1 MIKVE
6 KPLWNAVNLVRV
18 LSFSRLGVANLK
30 LNYYRHLVSPL
41 ALNIN
46 FIWNSQRKLLKSS
59 EKLPRVTAQ
68 LATLCPT
75 KVREA
80 LSFHTKFVETHS
92 AFRKFISPEVKEQSL
107 RRITATQRF
116 MKCFLFPRF
125 PSNTNTEVFSSKE
138 NFPNEFSPWLTA
150 TLPHH
155 RRGELLI
162 VFDGGVGGG
171 VETTNTES
179 LGK

>member
-1 MIKVE
+1 M
-6 KPLWNAVNLVRV
+6 

-30 LNYYRHLVSPL
+30 LNYYIHLVSPL

-68 LATLCPT
+68 LPTLCPT
-75 KVREA
+75 KVRET
-80 LSFHTKFVETHS
+80 LSFHTEFVETHS
-92 AFRKFISPEVKEQSL
+92 AFRKFISLNVKEQPL

-116 MKCFLFPRF
+116 MKCCL
-125 PSNTNTEVFSSKE
+125 SLQHTNTEVFSSKE

-155 RRGELLI
+155 RRRRRGELLI
-162 VFDGGVGGG
+162 VFRGEGRG